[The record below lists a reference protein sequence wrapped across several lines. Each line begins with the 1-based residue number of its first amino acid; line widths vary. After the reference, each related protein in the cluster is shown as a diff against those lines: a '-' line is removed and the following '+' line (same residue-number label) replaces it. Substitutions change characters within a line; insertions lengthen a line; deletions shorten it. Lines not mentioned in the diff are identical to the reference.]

1 MPKAVW
7 TRSES
12 EQRNLEYNYLAMSY
26 QITALI
32 EQRGE
37 ERKLIGALA
46 EVVKEVELYLAAE
59 SGPSERASL
68 AQLLEQAAGEATSFL
83 RLSLAVSE
91 YTDQLIRM
99 QLELA
104 GLGGLLGFER
114 RS

>member
-12 EQRNLEYNYLAMSY
+12 EQRNLEYNYLALSY
-26 QITALI
+26 QITALV

-37 ERKLIGALA
+37 ERKLIAALA

-59 SGPSERASL
+59 PGPVERASI
-68 AQLLEQAAGEATSFL
+68 AQVLEQAASEAVSLL
-83 RLSLAVSE
+83 RLSLAASA
-91 YTDQLIRM
+91 YADQLIRM
-99 QLELA
+99 QFDLA

-114 RS
+114 RC